1 MDIITLLN
9 KSCLKPP
16 EVQIVIAEHQKHYPN
31 IRVCKSCPSQIRAA
45 VKRLK
50 QHYDRG

>member
-1 MDIITLLN
+1 MDIITLIN
-9 KSCLKPP
+9 KSQLNPQ
-16 EVQIVIAEHQKHYPN
+16 ETQEVIAEHQKHYPN

-50 QHYDRG
+50 QHYKL